1 MKIVK
6 LLIVAFIEKYYW
18 KKSFLIDPIH
28 EKGDYSL
35 TDLADTMDRSCYNAL
50 SKFNEHKNF
59 QSLLN
64 FYNFNK
70 LSNLTFNHSCHVLFT
85 YTCYLFCFLIS
96 FFYYLFYIFI
106 FLNIYFLIFL
116 LII

>member
-28 EKGDYSL
+28 EKGDYLL

-64 FYNFNK
+64 FYKFNK
-70 LSNLTFNHSCHVLFT
+70 LSNLT
-85 YTCYLFCFLIS
+85 
-96 FFYYLFYIFI
+96 
-106 FLNIYFLIFL
+106 
-116 LII
+116 

>member
-6 LLIVAFIEKYYW
+6 LLIIAFIEKYYW

-28 EKGDYSL
+28 EMGDYLL

-64 FYNFNK
+64 FYKFNK
-70 LSNLTFNHSCHVLFT
+70 LSNLTFNHSCRMLF
-85 YTCYLFCFLIS
+85 IS
-96 FFYYLFYIFI
+96 FFD
-106 FLNIYFLIFL
+106 
-116 LII
+116 